1 MLENLSK
8 NGGGKRVLRVTY
20 VILLLAPVGIPYLFK
35 EQLPGSWYNWTIF
48 GMCLAILAFT
58 FAQMAYIIVRNP

>member
-1 MLENLSK
+1 MLETLSK
-8 NGGGKRVLRVTY
+8 NGGRKRVLMVIY
-20 VILLLAPVGIPYLFK
+20 VILLLAAVGIPYLLK
-35 EQLPGSWYNWTIF
+35 EQLPGPWHNWIIF